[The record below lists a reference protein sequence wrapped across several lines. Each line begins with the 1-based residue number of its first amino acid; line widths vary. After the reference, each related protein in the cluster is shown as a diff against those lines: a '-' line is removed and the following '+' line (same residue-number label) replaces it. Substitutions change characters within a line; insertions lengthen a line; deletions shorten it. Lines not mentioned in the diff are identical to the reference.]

1 MFTLR
6 NENTNLVGE
15 SEVRNPWGGTPW
27 IQKNGVGW
35 SIRVR
40 TRVLGE
46 TLCSL

>member
-15 SEVRNPWGGTPW
+15 SEAKSPWGGTPW
-27 IQKNGVGW
+27 IQKNRVGW

-40 TRVLGE
+40 TRVLEE